1 MKIYNP
7 DKCGSYQMI
16 FGFPQPKPPKKK
28 RKEKKNK
35 NE

>member
-7 DKCGSYQMI
+7 DKCGSYQMM

-28 RKEKKNK
+28 KSE
-35 NE
+35 